1 MSAPSNP
8 APTLSHTKLLVLVA
22 LVGTGVAAYFLLG
35 DTLTLENLARQESA
49 LRSYRVNHPLLVYGA
64 AFAIYVGVT
73 GLSLPGATVMTLLF
87 GWYFGFARGL
97 VLVSFASTT
106 GATVAFLLSRYLMRD
121 AVQAKFGDKLKLFNE
136 NLEREG
142 AFYLFT
148 LRLILFVPFFV
159 INVVMGLTPMKTRT
173 FWWVSQLGM
182 LPGTLLYVYA
192 GSTFPTLAALAEK
205 GAKGILTPQ
214 LAIAFVALGLFPWLA
229 KKTVGYFRN
238 AKPNTVIGRS
248 DNDSTG

>member
-1 MSAPSNP
+1 MSAPSKP
-8 APTLSHTKLLVLVA
+8 APTLSHTKLLALVA
-22 LVGTGVAAYFLLG
+22 LVGIGVVAYFLLS

-49 LRSYRVNHPLLVYGA
+49 LRSYRVHHPLLVYGA

-87 GWYFGFARGL
+87 GWYFGFVRGL
-97 VLVSFASTT
+97 VLVSFASTS

-148 LRLILFVPFFV
+148 LRLIVFVPFFV

-229 KKTVGYFRN
+229 KKTVGYFKN
-238 AKPNTVIGRS
+238 ATPTTVIGPT
-248 DNDSTG
+248 DNDSPG